1 MPGRQRVQQ
10 GKRAGGTSAGASVGA
25 SVRASV
31 GATVEASVGATA
43 GTSVETQSAIG
54 GTGGGISDLQVG
66 STSLMISRGEERG
79 GAVKILGKCL
89 VTIVVPNSCIW

>member
-10 GKRAGGTSAGASVGA
+10 GKHQRGGMSEGISGVNSGGISGVNSKA
-25 SVRASV
+25 
-31 GATVEASVGATA
+31 
-43 GTSVETQSAIG
+43 SVETQGAIG

-89 VTIVVPNSCIW
+89 VTIVVPNSSIW